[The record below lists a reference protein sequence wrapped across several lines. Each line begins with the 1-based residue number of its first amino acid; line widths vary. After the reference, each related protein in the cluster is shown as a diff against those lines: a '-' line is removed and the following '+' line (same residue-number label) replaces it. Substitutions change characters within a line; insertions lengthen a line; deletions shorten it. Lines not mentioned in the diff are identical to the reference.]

1 MKVRTPITPIQGA
14 QSNAF
19 RFGTYAS
26 YSIGGF
32 YSNAIIGAA
41 FTGYNVD
48 RPIEWTGF
56 ERDASSKP
64 TGGEFFSLLAL
75 GYDWT
80 LGNFT
85 FGPSVSAQ
93 YTYLAIGSV
102 TESGAGSLNLRVPSF
117 DTNSFRSY
125 LGGHVAYT
133 WTITDTIRVVPE
145 VRMFWQH
152 EFLQDPSDIDAALDG
167 GAGPEFFYRTSAPS
181 RDAVFCGVG
190 LIVQLGN
197 SFSANVYYDADFGR
211 SNLIYQLV
219 STGFELKF

>member
-1 MKVRTPITPIQGA
+1 VFGGYEGTDANYANSGRA

-19 RFGTYAS
+19 RFGTYVS
-26 YSIGGF
+26 YSTGGF

-41 FTGYNVD
+41 LTGYNVD

-117 DTNSFRSY
+117 DT
-125 LGGHVAYT
+125 
-133 WTITDTIRVVPE
+133 
-145 VRMFWQH
+145 
-152 EFLQDPSDIDAALDG
+152 
-167 GAGPEFFYRTSAPS
+167 
-181 RDAVFCGVG
+181 
-190 LIVQLGN
+190 
-197 SFSANVYYDADFGR
+197 
-211 SNLIYQLV
+211 
-219 STGFELKF
+219 K